1 MSVTDVQIINM
12 ALAHLGQTQLIAA
25 RSELT
30 NEAIVGDLFYDPA
43 VQYCLEDFAWGFARR
58 YVAVGLVEENPNDDW
73 AFSYRYPSDCV
84 TVRRIV
90 TALGRQDPNPPP
102 FNIGQDDTGRLIY
115 TSTENAIIE
124 YTKLVTNTAFFP
136 AMFAE
141 AVSWWLA
148 GLMCPG
154 LAKDREQAAGAFQM
168 YSLIL
173 ARAQAKDRN
182 ESQDPPE
189 LESEAIR
196 ARA

>member
-1 MSVTDVQIINM
+1 MPYTDVQIINM
-12 ALAHLGQTQLIAA
+12 ALVHLGHTQFIAN
-25 RSELT
+25 RSELA

-43 VQYCLEDFAWGFARR
+43 VQYCLEDFAWGHARK
-58 YVAVGLVEENPNDDW
+58 YVALGLVQTDPNDDW
-73 AFSYRYPSDCV
+73 QYSYRYPSDCV
-84 TVRRIV
+84 KVRRIV
-90 TALGRQDPNPPP
+90 TALGRVDPAPPP
-102 FNIGQDDTGRLIY
+102 FNVGQDDTGRLIY
-115 TSTENAIIE
+115 TDTQNAVIE
-124 YTKLVTNTAFFP
+124 YTKLVTNTALFP

-154 LAKDREQAAGAFQM
+154 LAKDRKQAAGCFQM
-168 YSLIL
+168 YSLVL